1 MSKSRPATLRTRFA
15 ASLPPAGQWWGGAVA
30 WALSMAASF
39 LLSTKLFGHA
49 SGSHAA
55 TLGAL
60 YGLGGLIG
68 WAVAVPLIRFSG
80 HGRTAPTVFSAWF
93 LLLGVTTIAATAG
106 LFALQYRLFYAHWHA
121 PFPSR
126 IWVYQ
131 QIFTSASAL
140 YQFAVLGLRH
150 FLPTAFLLLLGLG
163 IIMARRNR

>member
-1 MSKSRPATLRTRFA
+1 M
-15 ASLPPAGQWWGGAVA
+15 GGALGWSVA
-30 WALSMAASF
+30 MATSYV
-39 LLSTKLFGHA
+39 LSTSVFGHV
-49 SGSHAA
+49 GGNHDAA
-55 TLGAL
+55 LTAL
-60 YGLGGLIG
+60 YALGGLLG
-68 WAVAVPLIRFSG
+68 WTIAIPLIRFSG
-80 HGRTAPTVFSAWF
+80 HGRTSPTVFSAWF
-93 LLLGVTTIAATAG
+93 LLLGLATIAATAG